1 MNESLSELQDDIQR
15 LSQQQS
21 QMQQMHNIMQNG
33 GQTQASAPMAAG
45 PSVRQWLGRVA
56 GSGGISASAGTGD
69 CRVLKPSVLES
80 SDGAGPWPCYI
91 TDT

>member
-33 GQTQASAPMAAG
+33 GQTQ
-45 PSVRQWLGRVA
+45 VRGR
-56 GSGGISASAGTGD
+56 
-69 CRVLKPSVLES
+69 EE
-80 SDGAGPWPCYI
+80 
-91 TDT
+91 